1 MRRNCLILTA
11 FIIACA
17 LLLQIG
23 LQKQA
28 VAAEESK
35 PKSTAPEPATPPA
48 KAETAPEA
56 NKPAPKIKFEKVVH
70 DFGKITPGQANGLP
84 R

>member
-35 PKSTAPEPATPPA
+35 PKSTAPEPAPPPA
-48 KAETAPEA
+48 KAETAP
-56 NKPAPKIKFEKVVH
+56 
-70 DFGKITPGQANGLP
+70 GQ
-84 R
+84 